1 MAYQAPYSGLAQ
13 LMEMQGRGPDTRL
26 VHMTPMELR
35 TLQAMSPT
43 GRLTTNP
50 ETGLPE
56 AGILE
61 DILPIALPIAGAVAA
76 PYLLPAI
83 GLTGLSGVAAG
94 AIGTGVGSTL
104 GGLVQ
109 GKGLGDSLIQGGLSG
124 LMSYGLGSAFAP
136 ATAAAP
142 QSAAGV
148 PTATTPDLSTG
159 ISDPITGAAIDPN
172 MELVAGLPTAPTPS
186 LPGLMAP
193 NFTTPDPASVATL
206 NQSLVNAGAGTPTS
220 ELGAF
225 LGTSDAVP
233 YTGATDVFAP
243 VAPDAGM
250 IGKAKYDLFTS
261 SPDFLGSTAI
271 GGTALGPTQLP
282 TYGTAGTAALS
293 GALAAPVGQGL
304 GLMAPDEMPYDIADM
319 YDMDAYYASRIP
331 DLRLGRLRG
340 QAAARQ
346 LKSPPSFLTSGG
358 LYERAISPGGGGTFF
373 AADGGQVPRP
383 YGDPYGPGDPYG
395 GMADETDFGQPSGTG
410 QSADVGP
417 GMSLGSF
424 NEPVADIGLGQ
435 FNPTPMSLGLTALGM
450 VPGPIGMIA
459 NVANIGRGLANV
471 MGPSVPGQVTGFGT
485 TTGGPTGIG
494 IGVTGQAVDPD
505 FEAVSEGYGGTGM
518 GGEDSGS
525 GDQGDTGVG
534 HGAGE
539 GTSEEGAADYAQ
551 GGVVEAGIG
560 GLLKAL
566 SPAALATDTLGI
578 ADVDKLKIKD
588 MLGMLSPAAFF
599 AKDPKRLKYL
609 SPAYMASQKP
619 SALSPA
625 ATVMMNRGMA
635 QGGGISSLAY
645 GGDPAPIGF
654 ANQAFEGMVP
664 GPGTGMSDDVP
675 FSIEGNQPAL
685 LSRDEYVLP
694 ADVVSQLGDG
704 SSSAGADMLDN
715 FISQVRQTKYGNTQQ
730 PAPVGPQLMT
740 GLMRQGGVV

>member
-13 LMEMQGRGPDTRL
+13 LMEMQGRRGDSML
-26 VHMTPMELR
+26 VHMNPMEVRMLE
-35 TLQAMSPT
+35 AMSPD
-43 GRLTTNP
+43 GSLSTNP
-50 ETGLPE
+50 DTGLPE
-56 AGILE
+56 AFKLK
-61 DILPIALPIAGAVAA
+61 DILGVALPIAGAA
-76 PYLLPAI
+76 LLGPAI
-83 GLTGLSGVAAG
+83 APALGVSGLTGA
-94 AIGTGVGSTL
+94 AIGTGL
-104 GGLVQ
+104 GGFGAGLAQGKNFKDSLVQ
-109 GKGLGDSLIQGGLSG
+109 GGISG
-124 LMSYGLGSAFAP
+124 LMSYGLGSLSGAFAP
-136 ATAAAP
+136 SGGVTAA
-142 QSAAGV
+142 
-148 PTATTPDLSTG
+148 TPDLGTG
-159 ISDPITGAAIDPN
+159 ISDSLTGAAIDPN
-172 MELVAGLPTAPTPS
+172 MELVASSTGTTAAAAEAPS
-186 LPGLMAP
+186 LFTQLGNMAS
-193 NFTTPDPASVATL
+193 TPVMPETMSSVLGPEKLAAAQFAEAMPTYG
-206 NQSLVNAGAGTPTS
+206 SLAGAG
-220 ELGAF
+220 
-225 LGTSDAVP
+225 
-233 YTGATDVFAP
+233 
-243 VAPDAGM
+243 
-250 IGKAKYDLFTS
+250 
-261 SPDFLGSTAI
+261 
-271 GGTALGPTQLP
+271 
-282 TYGTAGTAALS
+282 LS
-293 GALAAPVGQGL
+293 GAMAAPVGQGL
-304 GLMAPDEMPYDIADM
+304 GLMAPDEMPYDIADMYDM

-340 QAAARQ
+340 QAAARS
-346 LKSPPSFLTSGG
+346 LNYPPSGG
-358 LYERAISPGGGGTFF
+358 TAADYYSMATSPGGFGTFY
-373 AADGGQVPRP
+373 AADGGQVPKP
-383 YGDPYGPGDPYG
+383 YGDPYGSGDPYNS
-395 GMADETDFGQPSGTG
+395 MSDESSSE
-410 QSADVGP
+410 QSSSTGP

-424 NEPVADIGLGQ
+424 NEPVADLGLGS

-450 VPGPIGMIA
+450 VPGPIGMMA
-459 NVANIGRGLANV
+459 NIANIGRGLV
-471 MGPSVPGQVTGFGT
+471 GIMGPSAPGQVTGFGT

-578 ADVDKLKIKD
+578 ADVDKLKTKD

-654 ANQAFEGMVP
+654 ANKAFEGMVP

-740 GLMRQGGVV
+740 GLMKQGGVV